1 MQCER
6 ILNVHDSYM
15 HSVVCVRYMQDAFAL
30 VSGVKG
36 CACPI
41 NFAGQMPEVS
51 TYQLLDGR
59 KASKAL
65 RATIAAKA
73 AEVKAQRG
81 RAPHLAAVLVGEDG
95 ASRTYVDSKVQACE
109 SVGIRSTLIHRPTDI
124 TEEQLLELVDSLN
137 KDPELDG
144 FIVQLPLPK
153 HIDADRIIMAVDPRK
168 DVDGFHPTNVG
179 NMVLGLPG
187 FLSATPAGIVELLK
201 HYGIATSG
209 KHCVVI
215 GRSNIVGTPMS
226 ILMSR
231 NSEPGN
237 STVTLAHSR
246 TKDLASITRQA
257 DILIVAL
264 GKAEFVTAD
273 MVKEGAVVVDV
284 GIHRVA
290 DDSRKSGYRL
300 LGDVKFDEV
309 APKCSAISP
318 VPGGVG
324 PMTITSLLLNT
335 LKACGQ

>member
-1 MQCER
+1 M
-6 ILNVHDSYM
+6 VPAHT
-15 HSVVCVRYMQDAFAL
+15 
-30 VSGVKG
+30 
-36 CACPI
+36 I
-41 NFAGQMPEVS
+41 NFASPMPEVT

-59 KASKAL
+59 AASKAI
-65 RATIAAKA
+65 RASLASQAS
-73 AEVKAQRG
+73 EVTEQRG

-95 ASRTYVDSKVQACE
+95 ASRTYVDSKVKACE
-109 SVGIRSTLIHRPTDI
+109 SVGIRSTLIHRAADI
-124 TEEQLLELVDSLN
+124 TEQELLDLVDSLN

-168 DVDGFHPTNVG
+168 DVDGFHPVNVG

-187 FLSATPAGIVELLK
+187 FLSATPAGILELLK
-201 HYGIATSG
+201 HYGITTNG

-237 STVTLAHSR
+237 CTVTLAHSR
-246 TKDLASITRQA
+246 TKDLASITCQA
-257 DILIVAL
+257 DILIVAI
-264 GKAEFVTAD
+264 GKPEFVTAD

-284 GIHRVA
+284 GIHHVA
-290 DDSRKSGYRL
+290 DPSRKSGYRL

-309 APKCSAISP
+309 AAKCSAISP

-335 LKACGQ
+335 LRAAEV